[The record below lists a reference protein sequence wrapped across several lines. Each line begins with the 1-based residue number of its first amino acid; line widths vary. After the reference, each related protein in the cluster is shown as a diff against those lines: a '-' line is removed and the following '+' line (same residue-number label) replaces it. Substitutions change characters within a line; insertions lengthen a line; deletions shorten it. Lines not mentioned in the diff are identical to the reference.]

1 MYEVHWK
8 GVCRLNNFFRWYYR
22 SDHRRLSN
30 DILLNQA
37 LCIFFD
43 ICFTG
48 YSAAEDTWEWAA
60 KIKRTA
66 PLKLAEFL
74 SEQKRE
80 RKLARQ
86 GKTAKAKP
94 RRDSESGAP
103 DQDDEESDDD
113 DDADDSSGTG
123 SDDEDEDGD
132 MESDD
137 EAATVASKSKQSSS
151 RPSAMTSIVCASLIV
166 APSCTNCKIILSFT

>member
-1 MYEVHWK
+1 M
-8 GVCRLNNFFRWYYR
+8 
-22 SDHRRLSN
+22 
-30 DILLNQA
+30 
-37 LCIFFD
+37 
-43 ICFTG
+43 
-48 YSAAEDTWEWAA
+48 
-60 KIKRTA
+60 
-66 PLKLAEFL
+66 AEFL

-123 SDDEDEDGD
+123 SDDEDGD
-132 MESDD
+132 MVSDD

-166 APSCTNCKIILSFT
+166 APSCTNCKIILSFTRISWRSFSRR